1 MDLINVS
8 LALAAGVLSILSPCV
23 LPLVP
28 IVLGTAV
35 AEHKFGPVALAA
47 GLAVSFTAIGLFVAT
62 IGYTIGLDSEVF
74 RQIGAALLIAIGAVL
89 VMPRWQARVALAAGP
104 LGGWAQQKFDHASH
118 GGLARQFGVGAMLG
132 AVWSPCVGPTLGT
145 ASALAAQGR
154 DLGQAALMMLMFGL
168 GSALPLLLLGQLSR
182 EAQMRWRGRLLLAGN
197 SGKAAL
203 GCVLIAGGA
212 LVLLN
217 LDKAFEAWLI
227 KALPQYVAYFGWL

>member
-1 MDLINVS
+1 MDLVNIL

-35 AEHKFGPVALAA
+35 AEHRFGPVALAM

-62 IGYTIGLDSEVF
+62 IGYSIGLDSEVF
-74 RQIGAALLIAIGAVL
+74 RRVGAVLLIAIGAVL

-104 LGGWAQQKFDHASH
+104 VSAWTERQFDHASN
-118 GGLARQFGVGAMLG
+118 GGLTRQFGVGAMLG

-168 GSALPLLLLGQLSR
+168 GSALPLLLLGLVSR
-182 EAQMRWRGRLLLAGN
+182 QAQMRWRGRLLLAGK

-203 GCVLIAGGA
+203 GFVLIAGGM
-212 LVLLN
+212 LGLLN

-227 KALPQYVAYFGWL
+227 NTLPQYLVYFGWL

>member
-1 MDLINVS
+1 MDFFNIV

-35 AEHKFGPVALAA
+35 AEHRFGPVALAA

-62 IGYTIGLDSEVF
+62 VGYSVGLDSEAF
-74 RQIGAALLIAIGAVL
+74 RRVGAVLLIAIGAVL
-89 VMPRWQARVALAAGP
+89 VMPRWQARVALVAGP
-104 LGGWAQQKFDHASH
+104 MSAWTERKFDRAPI

-154 DLGQAALMMLMFGL
+154 DLAQAALMMLMFGL
-168 GSALPLLLLGQLSR
+168 GSALPFLLLGLLSR
-182 EAQMRWRGRLLLAGN
+182 EAQMRWRGHLLLVGK

-203 GCVLIAGGA
+203 GLVLIAGGA

-217 LDKAFEAWLI
+217 LDKAFEAWLVN
-227 KALPQYVAYFGWL
+227 ALPRYLMSFGWL

>member
-1 MDLINVS
+1 MDLVNIS

-35 AEHKFGPVALAA
+35 AEHRFGPVALAA
-47 GLAVSFTAIGLFVAT
+47 GMAVSFTAIGLFVAT
-62 IGYTIGLDSEVF
+62 IGYSIELDGEVF
-74 RQIGAALLIAIGAVL
+74 RQVGAVLLIAIGAVL

-104 LGGWAQQKFDHASH
+104 VSAWTERKFDRASH

-145 ASALAAQGR
+145 ASALAARGR

-168 GSALPLLLLGQLSR
+168 GSALPLLLLGMLSR
-182 EAQMRWRGRLLLAGN
+182 EAQMRWRGRLLLAGK

-203 GCVLIAGGA
+203 GLVLIAGGM

-227 KALPQYVAYFGWL
+227 NTVPQYVAYFGWL

>member
-1 MDLINVS
+1 MDFVNIL
-8 LALAAGVLSILSPCV
+8 LALAAGVFSILSPCV

-35 AEHKFGPVALAA
+35 AEHRFGPVALAA

-62 IGYTIGLDSEVF
+62 IGYSIGLDSEVF
-74 RQIGAALLIAIGAVL
+74 RQVGAALLIAIGAVL

-104 LGGWAQQKFDHASH
+104 FGAWAEQKFDHASH

-182 EAQMRWRGRLLLAGN
+182 EAQLRWRGRLLLAGN
-197 SGKAAL
+197 SGKAVL
-203 GCVLIAGGA
+203 GCVLIAGGM

-227 KALPQYVAYFGWL
+227 KAVPQYVMYLGWL

>member
-1 MDLINVS
+1 MDFVNLL

-35 AEHKFGPVALAA
+35 AEHRFGPLALAA

-62 IGYTIGLDSEVF
+62 IGYAIGFDGEVF
-74 RQIGAALLIAIGAVL
+74 RQAGAALLIAIGAVL
-89 VMPRWQARVALAAGP
+89 VMPSWQARVALAAGP
-104 LGGWAQQKFDHASH
+104 ISSWTQQKFDHASH

-197 SGKAAL
+197 SGKAVL

-217 LDKAFEAWLI
+217 LDQAFEAWLI
-227 KALPQYVAYFGWL
+227 KAVPQYIMYLGWL